1 MVTGPA
7 IATPHG
13 VVQVRISV
21 TGNRL
26 TDIVALQYAVG
37 GRSTEINEW
46 AIPLLRQEA
55 LSAQNARLHTLSGA
69 TYTSNA
75 YKMSL
80 QAALDAA
87 AAGRHD

>member
-1 MVTGPA
+1 
-7 IATPHG
+7 

-26 TDIVALQYAVG
+26 TDVAALQYAVG

-46 AIPLLRQEA
+46 AIPILRQEA
-55 LSAQNARLHTLSGA
+55 LSTQSAKLHTLSGA

-75 YKMSL
+75 YKLSL

-87 AAGRHD
+87 AAGHHD